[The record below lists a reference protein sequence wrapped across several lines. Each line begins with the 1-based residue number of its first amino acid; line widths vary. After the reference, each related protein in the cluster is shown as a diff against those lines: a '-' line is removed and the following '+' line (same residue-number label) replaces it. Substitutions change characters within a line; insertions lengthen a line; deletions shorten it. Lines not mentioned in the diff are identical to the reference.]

1 MPEISALLNT
11 AVKAASKGSLT
22 EHTLVFI
29 TMLMSRSP
37 EVEYMNELQ
46 KIPETPNSSRKITRN
61 N

>member
-37 EVEYMNELQ
+37 EVEFNIRMSYKKFQ
-46 KIPETPNSSRKITRN
+46 KLLTPPEK
-61 N
+61 

>member
-11 AVKAASKGSLT
+11 VVKAASKGSLL

-37 EVEYMNELQ
+37 EVEFNIRRNYKKFPKLLTL
-46 KIPETPNSSRKITRN
+46 PEK
-61 N
+61 